1 MAALT
6 DNLSAPETLERNGLK
21 SKWTILNA
29 DKLYAGAILAVDYTD
44 EIQNA
49 TNTAGLR
56 VIGRCPEYVDNTSDG
71 ETVSP
76 EQGIFR
82 YANSSTYTIPRSSIG
97 LPCYVEDNQTVGSY
111 ASNMVSA
118 GLVFDVDT
126 DGVWVDMRPAALRMA
141 RLLTPAVLVS
151 KTAEYTITAALAFEG
166 RTIFSC
172 DEADGVTL
180 TLPSAVGGYRFGVKR
195 ASATAAHD
203 IKIQAATGDKVQGYD
218 GLSAASKCVDNTV
231 DAVSDVIWYEA
242 ADDTHWLIQN
252 PVPADVASWV
262 KNDA

>member
-6 DNLSAPETLERNGLK
+6 KNLSAPETIERNGLK
-21 SKWTILNA
+21 AKWAILN
-29 DKLYAGAILAVDYTD
+29 DDIIYAGAILAVDYTD

-49 TNTAGLR
+49 TDTAGLR
-56 VIGRCPEYVDNTSDG
+56 VIGRAPLYIDNSADG
-71 ETVSP
+71 EYTSP

-82 YANSSTYTIPRSSIG
+82 YANSSSYPCVRSNLG
-97 LPCYVEDNQTVGSY
+97 GVCYVEDNQTVAAFSTNLV
-111 ASNMVSA
+111 AA
-118 GLVFDVDT
+118 GLIFDVDN
-126 DGVWVDMRPAALRMA
+126 DGVWVDMRPQALRAA
-141 RLLTPAVLVS
+141 RLLTPMVMVS

-180 TLPSAVGGYRFGVKR
+180 TLPSAVAGYRFGAKR

-203 IKIQAATGDKVQGYD
+203 LKIQAATGDKVQGYD

-231 DAVSDVIWYEA
+231 DAISGIIIYEA
-242 ADDTHWLIQN
+242 VDDTCWVIQN
-252 PVPADVASWV
+252 PIPSDVASFV